1 MSPTRGAA
9 ISTFEVHLLRLDVDL
24 DELLRRLAPGLALAV
39 RQEPVQA
46 RADQHHDIG
55 VLQHRR
61 ARRARR
67 LRVRV
72 GQEAFR
78 HAHRQERSAALL
90 DEGADRI
97 VRLGIGRALAE
108 DDERALRALEHLEGA
123 LDGGGRRKLRRGRVD
138 DLDERPLARR
148 RIHDLAEELRRQI
161 EIDAARTARDRGAD
175 GARDPDADVGR
186 MQHAEGR
193 LAQRLR
199 DGELVHLLV
208 VALLQVDD
216 LALGRA
222 RDEDHREAVR
232 GGVRQ
237 RHEAVK
243 KAGRRNGEADAGLL
257 REIAGDGGSVA
268 GVLLVTERDDAD
280 ALGLRHAAEVGDR
293 YAGHAVDRLDAVE
306 LERVDDKM
314 EAVRQ
319 LRLQLVGRRGVHVP
333 GLLPERV
340 GGRLRLLPLLQGR
353 VCHRFLPF
361 GVLLFR
367 VGCRRGPRASRRARQ
382 AAACARGRG
391 ARQAPCRVAP
401 GPR

>member
-1 MSPTRGAA
+1 MTAAGAGSCA
-9 ISTFEVHLLRLDVDL
+9 GAGSMTLTSDFL
-24 DELLRRLAPGLALAV
+24 PAV
-39 RQEPVQA
+39 
-46 RADQHHDIG
+46 G
-55 VLQHRR
+55 
-61 ARRARR
+61 
-67 LRVRV
+67 
-72 GQEAFR
+72 
-78 HAHRQERSAALL
+78 
-90 DEGADRI
+90 
-97 VRLGIGRALAE
+97 
-108 DDERALRALEHLEGA
+108 
-123 LDGGGRRKLRRGRVD
+123 
-138 DLDERPLARR
+138 
-148 RIHDLAEELRRQI
+148 IHDLAEELRRQI

-175 GARDPDADVGR
+175 GARDADADVGR
-186 MQHAEGR
+186 VQHAEGR

-232 GGVRQ
+232 GGVARAPSRPLRKPGAETVRQ
-237 RHEAVK
+237 MPGFFVR
-243 KAGRRNGEADAGLL
+243 
-257 REIAGDGGSVA
+257 IAGDGGSVA

-293 YAGHAVDRLDAVE
+293 DAGHAVDRLDAVE
-306 LERVDDKM
+306 LERVDDKV

-319 LRLQLVGRRGVHVP
+319 LRLRLVGRRGVHVP

-367 VGCRRGPRASRRARQ
+367 VGCRRGRRASRRARQ

-391 ARQAPCRVAP
+391 ARRAPCRAPP